1 MQIAKP
7 IKKLKSQNYKLL
19 KHENLIFKFPTKT
32 KNFAFTSNHMQLKMT
47 RLKKQS
53 YVQNLALITV

>member
-19 KHENLIFKFPTKT
+19 KHENLIFKFPTKKK
-32 KNFAFTSNHMQLKMT
+32 KNCIYTTYFMQLKMA
-47 RLKKQS
+47 RLDM
-53 YVQNLALITV
+53 